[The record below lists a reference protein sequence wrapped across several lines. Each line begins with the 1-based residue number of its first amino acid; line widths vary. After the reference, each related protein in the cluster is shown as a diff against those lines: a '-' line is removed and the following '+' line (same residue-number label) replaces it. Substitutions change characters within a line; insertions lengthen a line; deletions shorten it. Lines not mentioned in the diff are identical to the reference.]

1 VALVEDVV
9 TTGGSAFRA
18 LEALAPT
25 GVLVAEAIVLVD
37 REEGAEAALRARS
50 LPLHAL
56 FRRSEFG
63 THS

>member
-1 VALVEDVV
+1 
-9 TTGGSAFRA
+9 
-18 LEALAPT
+18 
-25 GVLVAEAIVLVD
+25 VLVAEAIVLVD